1 VAQADP
7 QRLRYTFT
15 NQKASRNIFGVFLV
29 FDLFWAVQYAVYGSF
44 VLIGGRLAFLP
55 EPYEAVLLVVF
66 FGVGTIF
73 SGVAT
78 VFPSTIDFY
87 DSYVLILSWHDRTK
101 KQIPYSQF
109 TGLTTR
115 RNPAVIGLGKTNRKY
130 YLQRGTAEYELPAK
144 FRSAET
150 ADSFFDWLESKAPN
164 LGRRDS

>member
-15 NQKASRNIFGVFLV
+15 NQKANRNIFGVFLV
-29 FDLFWAVQYAVYGSF
+29 FDIFWAVQYAVYGSF

-55 EPYEAVLLVVF
+55 EPYEAVLLVIF

-73 SGVAT
+73 SGFAT
-78 VFPSTIDFY
+78 AFPTTIDFY
-87 DSYVLILSWHDRTK
+87 DSYVIISSWHRRSHEP
-101 KQIPYSQF
+101 IPYSQF
-109 TGLTTR
+109 TGLITR
-115 RNPAVIGLGKTNRKY
+115 SNPAVIGLGMTNKKY
-130 YLQRGTAEYELPAK
+130 YLQRGTAEYELPTK

-164 LGRRDS
+164 LGRHDS